1 MRTSHR
7 KDALDSTSGV
17 TELRRPQ
24 TSFLNLPPHD
34 GTQSPSCS
42 SLCERLI
49 QDAYRLTNPV
59 APQSCPP
66 NNLHHLKIVTPSHLE
81 RSLLHHPALQDILEY
96 FLNSHWSTNGLRNH
110 MPQTVTIVKNF
121 KNLSL
126 VLSIIAQPLSMLH
139 ICTKIDT
146 NGKPKHCIYTSAK
159 KYEQIKLLW
168 AGLNSR
174 IK

>member
-1 MRTSHR
+1 
-7 KDALDSTSGV
+7 
-17 TELRRPQ
+17 
-24 TSFLNLPPHD
+24 
-34 GTQSPSCS
+34 
-42 SLCERLI
+42 
-49 QDAYRLTNPV
+49 
-59 APQSCPP
+59 
-66 NNLHHLKIVTPSHLE
+66 
-81 RSLLHHPALQDILEY
+81 
-96 FLNSHWSTNGLRNH
+96 